1 MSDADL
7 KAHLERATAHG
18 GAVDPAR
25 ALRRLAERADEE
37 RLLDVAYTTLPS
49 PLGDLLVARTARGL
63 VRIAYLEGGDRDLV
77 LADLAGRLSPRVL
90 EAPGRL
96 DDERRELEEY
106 FSGSR
111 HEFGVELDMS
121 LAGPFAARVL
131 ERTAAIPFGGVSTYG
146 EVAADIGHARAARA
160 VGNALGSNPIPIVVP
175 CHRVLRTGGGMG
187 GYTGGVHRKQRLLA
201 IEHTG

>member
-146 EVAADIGHARAARA
+146 EVAADIGHGRAARA
-160 VGNALGSNPIPIVVP
+160 VGNALGSNPIPIIVP